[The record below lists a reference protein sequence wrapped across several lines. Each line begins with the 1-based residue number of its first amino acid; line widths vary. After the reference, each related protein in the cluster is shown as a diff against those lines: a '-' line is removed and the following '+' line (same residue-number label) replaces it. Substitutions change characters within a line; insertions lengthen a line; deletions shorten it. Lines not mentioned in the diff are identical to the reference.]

1 MAHSW
6 TCKVV
11 YLSAEGTSLAPDPHK
26 SNIIDNDHLLQVIP
40 IARLSSD
47 INASFQGEPGRP
59 SIPRK
64 EPESADKKVG
74 RSEGYQAVERLL
86 LFGTNFVSI

>member
-1 MAHSW
+1 MAHSCLDAW

-26 SNIIDNDHLLQVIP
+26 SNIIDYDHLLQVIP
-40 IARLSSD
+40 IAGLSGK
-47 INASFQGEPGRP
+47 INASFHGQPGKP

-64 EPESADKKVG
+64 EPESAGKKG
-74 RSEGYQAVERLL
+74 WTFRGLPGCGEAA
-86 LFGTNFVSI
+86 FVRY